1 MWPVDVL
8 TLPSFLFPFLPQ
20 IVEAVNG
27 TTNSCHYNETVI
39 LTPTMD
45 SRLYML
51 SFLPFLVLLVLI
63 RNLRVLTIFSML
75 ANISMLVS
83 LIIITQ
89 YIVQVSGPDSSSG
102 QSFIIDI
109 ID

>member
-1 MWPVDVL
+1 MD
-8 TLPSFLFPFLPQ
+8 
-20 IVEAVNG
+20 AVNS

-39 LTPTMD
+39 PTHTMD

-51 SFLPFLVLLVLI
+51 SFLPFLVLLAFV

-83 LIIITQ
+83 LIILTQ
-89 YIVQVSGPDSSSG
+89 YIVQVSAYRTPDSSSG
-102 QSFIIDI
+102 QSLLSITD
-109 ID
+109 